1 VSEHARNLSLRTGR
15 FMRLPRRSN
24 ETWQGGVVGLPFF
37 VADAE
42 SEEPIRQM
50 AIAWANLATNDIIL
64 SSVTAPEA
72 QDRDRVLDAF
82 LDLGLRNRKAR
93 EGRPARLG
101 VQDESLG
108 VFIKDALRDADLEI
122 VVLPDL
128 PRIEEEI
135 EAIVRSEHDGPPPPG
150 ALDAPAVTMERMRA
164 FADAARHLHDRAPWD
179 DIGRQDLVVVEAP
192 VAPDGM
198 ACFVVADDEDE
209 PGLEFYSSPERFEEE
224 IDDDD
229 EFEDDEDSDETVD
242 EDQAIRDPD
251 VDFHWRM
258 DYVRVDE
265 LPVFD
270 VGLWADSDLPVAGPR
285 AYPVVIK
292 PLGDRE
298 FERPDAARLAYL
310 EGLLRAMAETTEAD
324 VDSGR
329 WTRTVETADGA
340 LTYRLSIP
348 SLLDEPIQ
356 GQPSRE
362 EEERSGAILS
372 RFLAEGGFE
381 DLDQAIE
388 ELERSGRPK
397 LEYQA
402 PRTQAEKAQDQVYRA
417 QGAPGRRRT
426 QLLREAMALSPDCV
440 DAYVHLG
447 ESTTNPA
454 KALELFEAGLAAA
467 ERVILPD
474 RLESLKGRY
483 WQDQQTRS
491 CLRGRFGLATTLQKL
506 GRADEAIGQYRA
518 LMSLDRQDH
527 AGAGHQLL
535 VLLLEEGRDPE
546 AGALLSEV
554 DDGGP
559 EWAYGSSLWA
569 YRNRPI
575 AEARKALEVALE
587 ISPRVARLLVISTL
601 DADER
606 AELTSPDEGD
616 AAHAEVEEAF
626 DLAMLWLPAWNATPG
641 AIEWLAAELERS
653 EPRRRRSR
661 RGRGRRRGR

>member
-1 VSEHARNLSLRTGR
+1 LRTDR

-37 VADAE
+37 AVDAE

-50 AIAWANLATNDIIL
+50 AIAWANLATNDITL
-64 SSVTAPEA
+64 SSVDASEA

-108 VFIKDALRDADLEI
+108 VFIKDALRDAELEV
-122 VVLPDL
+122 VVLPAL

-135 EAIVRSEHDGPPPPG
+135 EAIVRSEHDGPPPPS

-164 FADAARHLHDRAPWD
+164 FADAARHLYDRAPWN
-179 DIGRQDLVVVEAP
+179 DIGHEDLVVV
-192 VAPDGM
+192 
-198 ACFVVADDEDE
+198 DDEVE
-209 PGLEFYSSPERFEEE
+209 PGLDFYSSRDQFEEE
-224 IDDDD
+224 IDEDDD
-229 EFEDDEDSDETVD
+229 EFEAEDDDEEDDDDEDDDD
-242 EDQAIRDPD
+242 EDDDDEDDDDEEEEEIDDLGAG
-251 VDFHWRM
+251 FHWRL
-258 DYVRVDE
+258 DYVPVHE

-285 AYPVVIK
+285 AYPVAIK
-292 PLGDRE
+292 RLGDRE

-329 WTRTVETADGA
+329 WTRTVETAEGA

-348 SLLDEPIQ
+348 SLIEEPTD
-356 GQPSRE
+356 GRPSRD
-362 EEERSGAILS
+362 EEERSGATLS

-381 DLDQAIE
+381 DLDQAVE
-388 ELERSGRPK
+388 DLERPGRPK
-397 LEYQA
+397 LEYRV
-402 PRTQAEKAQDQVYRA
+402 PWTPAEKAQDLVYRA

-440 DAYVHLG
+440 DAFIQLG
-447 ESTTNPA
+447 EITRDPE

-467 ERVILPD
+467 ERLIPPD

-483 WQDQQTRS
+483 WESQQTRS

-506 GRADEAIGQYRA
+506 GRADEAMGEYRA
-518 LMSLDRQDH
+518 LMSLDERDH

-535 VLLLEEGRDPE
+535 ALLLEDGRDLE
-546 AGALLSEV
+546 AGALLDEA

-559 EWAYGSSLWA
+559 EWAYGHSLWA

-575 AEARKALEVALE
+575 ADARKALQVALE
-587 ISPRVARLLVISTL
+587 VSPRVARLLVIGGL

-606 AELTSPDEGD
+606 SELDSPDED
-616 AAHAEVEEAF
+616 DDAHAEVEEAF
-626 DLAMLWLPAWNATPG
+626 DCAMLLLPAWNATPG
-641 AIEWLAAELERS
+641 AIEWLAAELERP
-653 EPRRRRSR
+653 EPRRSRSR